1 MPQALYNHGSRKN
14 FSTEMKTEEKEYGPV
29 EENLEKGVKATKMIL
44 AGKSDE
50 EIMKSTDL
58 TKEQLEKLKKH
69 LHSI

>member
-14 FSTEMKTEEKEYGPV
+14 FSTEMKPEEKFSL
-29 EENLEKGVKATKMIL
+29 LEKGVKATKMIL

-58 TKEQLEKLKKH
+58 TKEQLEKLKKK
-69 LHSI
+69 LEED